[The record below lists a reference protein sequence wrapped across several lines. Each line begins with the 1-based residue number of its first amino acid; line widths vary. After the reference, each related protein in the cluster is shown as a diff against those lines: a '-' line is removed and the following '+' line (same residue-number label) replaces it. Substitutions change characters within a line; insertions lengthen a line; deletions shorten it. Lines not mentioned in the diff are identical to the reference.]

1 MKPILIK
8 ALPTRVSKWT
18 INVYRMPK
26 LSSRKSFF
34 NLSSTTVIDKS
45 ERGRELL
52 LALFSS
58 QLGIF
63 SGAGG
68 SNLAGEGIAGG
79 NVCRHG
85 GYRQGDGKG
94 WGLVFHAGNE

>member
-68 SNLAGEGIAGG
+68 SNLAGEVIAGV
-79 NVCRHG
+79 NVCRNG
-85 GYRQGDGKG
+85 GYRHGDGICTG
-94 WGLVFHAGNE
+94 IAVTRG

>member
-1 MKPILIK
+1 MTPMSIK

-45 ERGRELL
+45 KEGGNSYSPSFLLSLEYSREPEGQTWLGRLL
-52 LALFSS
+52 PESMS
-58 QLGIF
+58 
-63 SGAGG
+63 AGMVVTG
-68 SNLAGEGIAGG
+68 RGEG
-79 NVCRHG
+79 
-85 GYRQGDGKG
+85 KG
-94 WGLVFHAGNE
+94 EAFPS